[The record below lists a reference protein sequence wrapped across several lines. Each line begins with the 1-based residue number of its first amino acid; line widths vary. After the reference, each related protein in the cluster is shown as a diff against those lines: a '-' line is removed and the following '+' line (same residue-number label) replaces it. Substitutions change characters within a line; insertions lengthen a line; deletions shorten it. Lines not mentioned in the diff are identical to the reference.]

1 MTDGFCRFQSFP
13 ESRYGGENGNA
24 TVRPWRRREHPT
36 IALWISR
43 RVTTSPINESESQN
57 IFFRNFLFF
66 FFCSTKP
73 LVRLKDWS
81 RGALMASA
89 FPTNYRSWFAYQ
101 TEGFFY
107 YFLVLSSDQEVYL
120 SGTGRDP
127 PRLLFCSH
135 TLPLNM
141 GLLAVLHARPARMDR
156 TAVKTVRLIVTSM
169 YRS

>member
-1 MTDGFCRFQSFP
+1 
-13 ESRYGGENGNA
+13 
-24 TVRPWRRREHPT
+24 
-36 IALWISR
+36 
-43 RVTTSPINESESQN
+43 
-57 IFFRNFLFF
+57 
-66 FFCSTKP
+66 
-73 LVRLKDWS
+73 
-81 RGALMASA
+81 MASA